1 MTDAQVKAAFT
12 TYYTRQATEEFAE
25 DIDRV
30 RGAEDFKD
38 DALALLVVA
47 LQQGAGMFSVEEQ
60 RRVVQA
66 EKEAAAKG

>member
-1 MTDAQVKAAFT
+1 MTDAQVTAAFT
-12 TYYTRQATEEFAE
+12 TYYTRRATEEFAE

-47 LQQGAGMFSVEEQ
+47 LQQGAGMFSAEEQ